1 MNRKLVKTQESV
13 LVVLRD
19 TLQRLE
25 LNPTSEIDTPLQAEF
40 KRILRALVGAGVAT
54 NSVTAKGFENA
65 LPVVW
70 NDNSAGRQ
78 ENRRESVLYCL
89 LLGLQAATGLRSPV
103 QDEVSVGLPNAPNDL
118 SRPCGVSR

>member
-1 MNRKLVKTQESV
+1 VKTQESV

-54 NSVTAKGFENA
+54 NSVTAKG
-65 LPVVW
+65 
-70 NDNSAGRQ
+70 
-78 ENRRESVLYCL
+78 
-89 LLGLQAATGLRSPV
+89 
-103 QDEVSVGLPNAPNDL
+103 
-118 SRPCGVSR
+118 SRMHCR